1 MIKAHA
7 AFDVQT
13 TLAKVTRLR
22 VDTRQLTGDEVQ
34 YSIGY
39 KWNLTL
45 DEDQL
50 RTLWNETDHESQFRD
65 ALDLLKPSCLSYNP
79 MQASR

>member
-1 MIKAHA
+1 MIRPHS

-22 VDTRQLTGDEVQ
+22 VDTRQLTADEVQ
-34 YSIGY
+34 FQIGF
-39 KWNLTL
+39 KWTLTL

-50 RTLWNETDHESQFRD
+50 RTLWHETDHDSQFREALD
-65 ALDLLKPSCLSYNP
+65 ALKPTCLAFNP
-79 MQASR
+79 FQASR

>member
-1 MIKAHA
+1 MIKAHT

-22 VDTRQLTGDEVQ
+22 VDTRQLSGDEVQ
-34 YSIGY
+34 FQIGF
-39 KWNLTL
+39 KLTLTL

-50 RTLWNETDHESQFRD
+50 RTLWNETEHESQFRE
-65 ALDLLKPSCLSYNP
+65 ALDLLKPKCLAFNP
-79 MQASR
+79 FQAAG

>member
-22 VDTRQLTGDEVQ
+22 VDTRQLSQDEVVYQ
-34 YSIGY
+34 IGF
-39 KWNLTL
+39 KWSLAL

-50 RTLWNETDHESQFRD
+50 RTLWNETEHESQFRE
-65 ALDLLKPSCLSYNP
+65 ALDALKPSCLFFNP
-79 MQASR
+79 MQVSR